1 MRNYTKFI
9 RSLHAMETNKEILT
23 ACRLAGLEIV
33 GAGSSRIVFAL
44 NDRLVIKVANSDAGV
59 DQNETECKVW
69 NFLDYDRPH
78 LKQYFAKVH
87 MHLCGPDNL
96 FIVMDRLSTASK
108 GSAKHI
114 TACNELKYN
123 AKRKTIERQHHFADA
138 LQHVD
143 DTLSTLTI
151 IDISK
156 TNIGQD
162 RNGLIK
168 VLDYGLTRNI
178 WNQYYKKR
186 DVNAIT
192 ITR

>member
-87 MHLCGPDNL
+87 MHLCDPDNL

-186 DVNAIT
+186 DVKTVT

>member
-9 RSLHAMETNKEILT
+9 RTLSEMETNKEILS
-23 ACRLAGLEIV
+23 ACRLAGLEII

-44 NDRLVIKVANSDAGV
+44 NDRLVIKVANCDAGV
-59 DQNETECKVW
+59 EQNETECKVW

-87 MHLCGPDNL
+87 MHLCDPDNM

-108 GSAKHI
+108 GSAKHV

-123 AKRKTIERQHHFADA
+123 AKRNTIERQHHFADA

-162 RNGLIK
+162 RKGLIK

-178 WNQYYKKR
+178 WNKYYKKR
-186 DVNAIT
+186 DVKTVT

>member
-9 RSLHAMETNKEILT
+9 RTLEAMETNKEILT
-23 ACRLAGLEIV
+23 ACRLAGLEII

-44 NDRLVIKVANSDAGV
+44 NDRLVIKVANCDAGV
-59 DQNETECKVW
+59 EQNETECMVW
-69 NFLDYDRPH
+69 NFLDYDRPQ

-87 MHLCGPDNL
+87 MHLSDTDNM

-108 GSAKHI
+108 GSVKHVN
-114 TACNELKYN
+114 ACNELKYN
-123 AKRKTIERQHHFADA
+123 IKRNTIERQHRFADA

-151 IDISK
+151 RDIRK
-156 TNIGQD
+156 QNIGQD

-168 VLDYGLTRNI
+168 VLDYGLTSNI

-186 DVNAIT
+186 DVAASKV
-192 ITR
+192 TR